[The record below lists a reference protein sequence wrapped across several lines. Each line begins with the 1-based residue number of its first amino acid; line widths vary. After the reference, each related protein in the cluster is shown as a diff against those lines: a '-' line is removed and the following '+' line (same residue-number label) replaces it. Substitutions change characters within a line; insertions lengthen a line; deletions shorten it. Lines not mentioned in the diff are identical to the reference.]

1 MLFLYYCN
9 VQVAN
14 GWVVVA
20 SCAFR
25 GEVGAS
31 ARMFAQS
38 YKKNLTFARGKGKN
52 V

>member
-1 MLFLYYCN
+1 MGG
-9 VQVAN
+9 VGGAN
-14 GWVVVA
+14 
-20 SCAFR
+20 CAFR